1 MEGGLLED
9 EPDKVPPHGL
19 GRGRLRIYLGW
30 APGVGKTRRAL
41 LDLRALTAQGVD
53 AVIGW
58 LEEKPRPDLAKIA
71 HGIERIPPRM
81 ALRGGISV
89 ADLDWDAL
97 KSRHPATVLIDELA
111 REPERPGRRPR
122 WQEVDGLLDQGISVM
137 TTLNGLHISELSLP
151 ASQILGQPVRITV
164 PSDFVRRADELI
176 FVDLPPAELATRI
189 RSGQIFPGGDA
200 ARDSKAFTTANLV
213 RLRELTLQFLAK
225 VLDADLIRQGGEKGL
240 FERITV
246 LVSAN
251 PETFRTLLEAGSSL
265 ARRLGGE
272 LLVLHIEKIP
282 FWGRRFSKAPALPE
296 GLGAAVREAGGKLS
310 VLRTRQ
316 VAWTL
321 WRFIERTQ
329 TTRLVLGHA
338 GGATPWRRS
347 LVRAV
352 LRYFRRIDVEITLI
366 PTLHPLPPEVVSRDT
381 DPLPDQPRLPVAG
394 RGHFTLFLGAAAGIG
409 KTYRMLQEAR
419 ERQKE
424 GWNVA
429 IGYLETHGRN
439 ETEAMARG
447 IPLLP
452 RRRVSYRGLLLEEMD
467 LEAILASGVDLV
479 LVDELAHTNPASPG
493 EFRHR
498 QRYQDVQEI
507 LDAGFDVYST
517 LNVQHIET
525 LNDLVALQTGIRVR
539 ETVPDS
545 IVGRADDLVL
555 VDLTPE
561 ELRKRLLEG
570 KIYPAAKIADSL
582 ENFFTVKNLT
592 ALREFALTSA
602 RETGGFRIQ
611 PGGFLLV
618 GVSRRPADQALVRR
632 GARLAE
638 RLRLRLRVLF
648 VRNPGADGSDPP
660 WIGETCRRLGADLN
674 VDEGPSWEEAFVR
687 HCHELRPSLVL
698 LGQSA
703 WRPGMISTAEKM
715 ARLLTAFPLL
725 ITPLDIPE
733 HRQKTG

>member
-1 MEGGLLED
+1 MENASNGI
-9 EPDKVPPHGL
+9 PPHGL

-41 LDLRALTAQGVD
+41 LDLRALVAQGVD

-58 LEEKPRPDLAKIA
+58 VEEKPRPDLLRLTQ
-71 HGIERIPPRM
+71 GIERIPPRI
-81 ALRGGISV
+81 ALRGGVSV
-89 ADLDWDAL
+89 SDLDMDAL

-111 REPERPGRRPR
+111 REPEGPEMRPR
-122 WQEVDGLLDQGISVM
+122 WQEVEALLQEGVSVM

-151 ASQILGQPVRITV
+151 ASQILGRPVRVTV

-176 FVDLPPAELATRI
+176 FVDLPPAELAARI
-189 RSGQIFPGGDA
+189 RAGQIFPSADA
-200 ARDSKAFTTANLV
+200 ARTSTAFTTENLV

-225 VLDADLIRQGGEKGL
+225 VLDADLIRQGGEKGI
-240 FERITV
+240 FERVTV

-251 PETFRTLLEAGSSL
+251 PDTFQTLLEAGSSL

-282 FWGRRFSKAPALPE
+282 FWGRRFSKVPELPA
-296 GLGAAVREAGGKLS
+296 GLETAVQAAGGKLS
-310 VLRTRQ
+310 ILRTRQ

-321 WRFIERTQ
+321 WRFIDRTR

-338 GGATPWRRS
+338 GGTTPWRRS

-352 LRYFRRIDVEITLI
+352 LRYFRRIDVEITLV
-366 PTLHPLPPEVVSRDT
+366 PTLHPLPPEVVAGESFRD
-381 DPLPDQPRLPVAG
+381 LPDRPRGPSAG

-419 ERQKE
+419 ERQNE

-429 IGYLETHGRN
+429 IGYLETHGRK
-439 ETEAMARG
+439 ETETMARG

-467 LEAILASGVDLV
+467 LEAILSSGGDLV
-479 LVDELAHTNPASPG
+479 LIDELAHTNPAG
-493 EFRHR
+493 FKNR
-498 QRYQDVQEI
+498 QRYQDVLMI
-507 LDAGFDVYST
+507 LDAGLDVYST

-525 LNDLVALQTGIRVR
+525 LNDLVVLQTGIRVR

-561 ELRKRLLEG
+561 ELRKRLVEG
-570 KIYPAAKIADSL
+570 KIYPAAKISDSL

-592 ALREFALTSA
+592 ALREFALTAA
-602 RETGGFRIQ
+602 RGAGGFRIN
-611 PGGFLLV
+611 PGGLLLV

-638 RLRLRLRVLF
+638 RLSLRLRVLF
-648 VRNPGADGSDPP
+648 IRTPGADRTDPP
-660 WIGETCRRLGADLN
+660 WIEEICRRLGADL
-674 VDEGPSWEEAFVR
+674 VLEEGPSWEEAFVR
-687 HCHELRPSLVL
+687 HCHEIRPSLVL

-725 ITPLDIPE
+725 IVPIDIPE
-733 HRQKTG
+733 HRQRTG